1 MLCWKNRE
9 EATDTRRTKTNLYWS
24 DFECEFQWQMDARG
38 PYTLE
43 FVAII
48 FGLCLFVRCVMLIA
62 FPANICVSIRGWY
75 QKLVNLLY
83 GWRY

>member
-9 EATDTRRTKTNLYWS
+9 EATDTRRTKTNSYWS

-43 FVAII
+43 F
-48 FGLCLFVRCVMLIA
+48 FL
-62 FPANICVSIRGWY
+62 
-75 QKLVNLLY
+75 
-83 GWRY
+83 